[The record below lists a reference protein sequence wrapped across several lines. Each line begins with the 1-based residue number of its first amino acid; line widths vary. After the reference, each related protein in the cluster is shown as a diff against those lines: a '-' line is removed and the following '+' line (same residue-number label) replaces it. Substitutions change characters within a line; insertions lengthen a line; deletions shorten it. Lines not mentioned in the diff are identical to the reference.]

1 MFSQQAM
8 LTLNYSKLKLYV
20 LQDKNRRLVLRE
32 YTNSTSNTRI
42 ADITFLPSWET
53 TWHWF
58 YPINAKARAKMA
70 DIVNKVY

>member
-8 LTLNYSKLKLYV
+8 LTLNYSKLKLFV

-42 ADITFLPSWET
+42 ANITFLPS
-53 TWHWF
+53 
-58 YPINAKARAKMA
+58 
-70 DIVNKVY
+70 